1 MSAPTNVPPSS
12 AVTVVQSI
20 FEPVTG
26 FKPIQIT
33 VPQYG
38 PANLVGVLILTQNI
52 RASFLIQV
60 ATTSP
65 SGVEIVS
72 QNKGWGSGIYLG
84 PGQTFTVDNYCDELY
99 AIADPSGSGPA
110 DLRVVETQPTITTY
124 TNN

>member
-38 PANLVGVLILTQNI
+38 PVNLVGVLILTQNI
-52 RASFLIQV
+52 RAFFLIQV

-65 SGVEIVS
+65 SGSKLFHKIRAGV
-72 QNKGWGSGIYLG
+72 LG
-84 PGQTFTVDNYCDELY
+84 FTSDQVKHL
-99 AIADPSGSGPA
+99 
-110 DLRVVETQPTITTY
+110 L
-124 TNN
+124 